1 MVIVAPAA
9 SAASATPSTKTTTGF
24 AVGERLCQP
33 QKQQPGVRDA
43 ECFAMRRVLVK
54 KGTPGARPFKLAAGA
69 TANAAPGP
77 AQTIGPAGGL
87 TPSDLSTAYGFNSTA
102 TGSGQTVA
110 IVDAFD
116 DPTIESDLGTF
127 DSNYGLPACTTGNGC
142 LTKVNQ
148 TGASSPLPTTNAGW
162 AGEIALDVETVHSV
176 CQSCKIL
183 LLEADDNSFANF
195 DVAENEAAN
204 LKATEITNSFGAAGV
219 PSTTDETAF
228 NHPGVVI
235 TASTGDDGYYSF
247 DQFGA
252 ANAPAFP
259 AAAGTVVA
267 VGGTSLY
274 LGQNATRQSETV
286 WNDNGTRDAFQ
297 FTLQQL
303 TGKVSALGATG
314 GGCST
319 SIPAPA
325 WQTHVTGWSQTAC
338 GPNRLPADV
347 SSDADYLTGFDT
359 FDTTGGKGWT
369 TIGGTS
375 LASPTIAAM
384 FALAGGAHGIN
395 YPALTLYGH
404 LGTPSLHDVTVG
416 GNGWCGGEG
425 AAACGNPNG
434 TTAGTVDC
442 DFPPT
447 GSTPSVG
454 DRACDALGGY
464 DGPTG
469 VGTPNGLGAFAKT
482 GPTAK
487 VTGPTSVIHGTSNT
501 WTASTTDPFPGGHPS
516 TYTWGWGDGT
526 PPTVVTTAATTAS
539 APHKYTTGGVSR
551 TITLTVKNNYGQTV
565 TKTFSVKVT

>member
-1 MVIVAPAA
+1 
-9 SAASATPSTKTTTGF
+9 
-24 AVGERLCQP
+24 
-33 QKQQPGVRDA
+33 
-43 ECFAMRRVLVK
+43 
-54 KGTPGARPFKLAAGA
+54 
-69 TANAAPGP
+69 
-77 AQTIGPAGGL
+77 
-87 TPSDLSTAYGFNSTA
+87 
-102 TGSGQTVA
+102 VA

-204 LKATEITNSFGAAGV
+204 LKATEITNSFGAPGV

-359 FDTTGGKGWT
+359 FDTPPC
-369 TIGGTS
+369 
-375 LASPTIAAM
+375 SPWR
-384 FALAGGAHGIN
+384 
-395 YPALTLYGH
+395 
-404 LGTPSLHDVTVG
+404 V
-416 GNGWCGGEG
+416 ER
-425 AAACGNPNG
+425 
-434 TTAGTVDC
+434 
-442 DFPPT
+442 T
-447 GSTPSVG
+447 GSIIRP
-454 DRACDALGGY
+454 
-464 DGPTG
+464 
-469 VGTPNGLGAFAKT
+469 
-482 GPTAK
+482 
-487 VTGPTSVIHGTSNT
+487 
-501 WTASTTDPFPGGHPS
+501 
-516 TYTWGWGDGT
+516 
-526 PPTVVTTAATTAS
+526 
-539 APHKYTTGGVSR
+539 
-551 TITLTVKNNYGQTV
+551 
-565 TKTFSVKVT
+565 